1 MYGILLGV
9 QKLLLTLWF
18 STKIAGKVFNVSG
31 QVSLA
36 DKRLSEISPT
46 LEIHRL
52 PRSISEHLKY
62 WKASE
67 LRSFLLYYSCPL
79 WYITR

>member
-1 MYGILLGV
+1 MHGVLLGG

-18 STKIAGKVFNVSG
+18 SATCKFAGKVFSVSG

-52 PRSISEHLKY
+52 PRSIS
-62 WKASE
+62 
-67 LRSFLLYYSCPL
+67 
-79 WYITR
+79 